1 MAKAKK
7 KNFRKKSVDK
17 KQTKRIKELEKFVY
31 KTMENKQVNKQ
42 SGNIN
47 IGWNWNAQSAFLSV
61 DVGAEDG
68 AMQGDP
74 ARIGN
79 SITLLN
85 QKFNFNFKFRQGHD
99 EFNQMRLIIAEALEG
114 STTLSIA
121 NVLAYSNYSIYG
133 DMVFNSPYTTKTQ
146 TNQRYKIHMDKTF
159 TLTDVNPCKVISH
172 NIKYREGGSPGKV
185 VTFDGSGNPTPTN
198 HRLIAFCISDS
209 GAVQHPRMDYSVR
222 STYKDA

>member
-1 MAKAKK
+1 MPKK

-17 KQTKRIKELEKFVY
+17 KQTKRIKQLEKFVY
-31 KTMENKQVNKQ
+31 KTVENKQVNKM

-47 IGWNWNAQSAFLSV
+47 IGWNWNTQSAFLQV

-68 AMQGDP
+68 AAQGDP

-79 SITLLN
+79 SITLMS
-85 QKFNFNFKFRQGHD
+85 QKFNWNFKFRNGHD
-99 EFNQMRLIIAEALEG
+99 EFNQMRLIVAEALEG

-121 NVLAYSNYSIYG
+121 NILAYPNYSVHG

-146 TNQRYKIHMDKTF
+146 TNQRYKIHMDKKF
-159 TLTDVNPCKVISH
+159 TLTDINPCKVISH
-172 NIKYREGGSPGKV
+172 VIKYREGGSPGKV
-185 VTFDGSGNPTPTN
+185 VTFDDPTYPNPTN
-198 HRLIAFCISDS
+198 HNITVFAISDS
-209 GAVQHPRMDYSVR
+209 GAVQHPQMDYSVR